1 MLAHTCI
8 KPSKYYH
15 GLAGSPIKN
24 IAIPPTANRSSS
36 RSRSLGIRFCLAVGS
51 WLIFRANWM
60 MQWQNLSRAHITVQ
74 GFKSSEL
81 SSLKTTYL
89 KPDCFAIPTLLWICL
104 PMLFFLIVSPGGPP
118 NWGPRVAWKR
128 PSRFLKMNSTKSNPP
143 RLMFLTC
150 RTASCQ
156 KQIRSCCLSLYSVP
170 PQAIKLMFVCI
181 LVK

>member
-104 PMLFFLIVSPGGPP
+104 PTLFFLIVSPGGPP
-118 NWGPRVAWKR
+118 IEVPAWLGR
-128 PSRFLKMNSTKSNPP
+128 GHQDSWRWIRQSRIHQGWCFWPAEP
-143 RLMFLTC
+143 Q
-150 RTASCQ
+150 AA
-156 KQIRSCCLSLYSVP
+156 RSRSEAAACLSTLFP
-170 PQAIKLMFVCI
+170 LR
-181 LVK
+181 L